1 MNEFQDVRAVILAGG
16 SGTRLWPL
24 SRVKAPKQ
32 FVPLMGDDTLLGAT
46 VARLQPLIPA
56 ANVLIVT
63 SEETASGEGYQAL
76 EPFEKIFEPA
86 ARNTA
91 PAIAV
96 AALRYKLEGIDPVMV
111 VLPSDHL
118 IRDVPAFQKALATA
132 IEAARG
138 GKLLTF
144 GIHPVSPETGY
155 GYIEAQ
161 AGDAVPRPV
170 KAFYEKPNLE
180 RARQFLASANFFWN
194 SGMFVWRASAILGEI
209 RKALPA
215 LSDVLDAIEAEARGP
230 GGFAKGLEKHFPAA
244 PKVSIDEGVL
254 EKSANLFM
262 VPGHF
267 GWSDVGTW
275 DAVYD
280 VSDKDPAQNALHGD
294 VLAVDCRNTMLRSH
308 SRLVAALE
316 VEDITVVET
325 PDAVLVTRRGAGQN
339 VRKLVDELAKRPTE
353 EHIWHRTV
361 KRPWGCYTL
370 LQEGEGFKIKCIE
383 VRPGGRLSLQRH
395 AHRSEHWVV
404 IAGHAHV
411 TCGTREFEVKVNE
424 STFIP
429 VGSVHRLEN
438 RGSALLQII
447 EVQVGPYVGE
457 DDIERLEDVYG
468 RVKAEPLL
476 PLPLV
481 TPAFVARHPGLHGS
495 SPRRRPGPNAKRPR
509 KGPFCLVLGS
519 RPAPG

>member
-1 MNEFQDVRAVILAGG
+1 MNELHDVRAVILAGG

-32 FVPLMGDDTLLGAT
+32 FVPLMAEETLLGGT
-46 VARLQPLIPA
+46 VKRLHPLIPA
-56 ANVLIVT
+56 SRVLIVT
-63 SEETASGEGYQAL
+63 NEETASGEGYQAL
-76 EPFEKIFEPA
+76 EPYEKIFEPA

-96 AALRYKLEGIDPVMV
+96 AALSYKLAGIDPIMV

-118 IRDVPAFQKALATA
+118 IRDVPAFQAALATA
-132 IEAARG
+132 IQAAAA

-144 GIHPVSPETGY
+144 GIHPTSPETGY
-155 GYIEAQ
+155 GYIEAR
-161 AGDAVPRPV
+161 AGDEIPRPV
-170 KAFYEKPNLE
+170 KAFYEKPDLQ
-180 RARQFLASANFFWN
+180 RAREFVASADFFWN
-194 SGMFVWRASAILGEI
+194 SGMFVWRASAILAEI
-209 RKALPA
+209 RHALPA
-215 LSDVLDAIEAEARGP
+215 LAAVLDAIEKEARAGA
-230 GGFAKGLEKHFPAA
+230 GFAKALEKHFAAA

-254 EKSANLFM
+254 EKSRNLYM

-275 DAVYD
+275 DAVYE
-280 VSDKDPAQNALHGD
+280 VSDKDAHNNALQGS
-294 VLAVDCRNTMLRSH
+294 VVAIDCRNTMIRSH

-316 VEDITVVET
+316 LEDVAVVET
-325 PDAVLVTRRGAGQN
+325 ADAVLVTRRGASQN
-339 VRKLVDELAKRPTE
+339 VRKVVDELVRRDAE

-370 LQEGEGFKIKCIE
+370 LQEGVGFKIKCIE

-395 AHRSEHWVV
+395 KHRSEHWVV
-404 IAGHAHV
+404 IAGEATV
-411 TCGTREFEVKVNE
+411 TCGSREFVVKVNE
-424 STFIP
+424 STYIP

-438 RGSALLQII
+438 KGSETVQII

-468 RVKAEPLL
+468 RVKA
-476 PLPLV
+476 
-481 TPAFVARHPGLHGS
+481 
-495 SPRRRPGPNAKRPR
+495 
-509 KGPFCLVLGS
+509 
-519 RPAPG
+519 